1 MTKSIAPSGKASAV
15 VLAILA
21 GASFGV
27 GGAISQIVAA
37 AGFSVM
43 QVCFGQYVFA
53 LAILGILVALKF
65 RPTTSPKEAA
75 QLVVLGAVSS
85 ISTFTYYL
93 AIDML
98 SVNAAVAIQFQYVWI
113 AVAFQAIFE
122 RKFPGK
128 WTILSAALIVVGTF
142 FGSGMADEM
151 LAGGLTMSPLGLLC
165 AIVCAVF
172 YALFIY
178 MNGRIATDHHPVPRT
193 FFEVIGGALLASVLM
208 PLNGGFA
215 FDFIALAPWGI
226 LMGVIMSVIPV
237 LFIVAAS
244 DRLSG
249 GLVAILTSTELPMA
263 VLAGALILGE
273 TVTPLIIVGVCVILA
288 AIVLAQLDG
297 RPRREVDSGIEEPM
311 QSTDA

>member
-215 FDFIALAPWGI
+215 FDFIALALWGSC
-226 LMGVIMSVIPV
+226 GD
-237 LFIVAAS
+237 S
-244 DRLSG
+244 DFDGAPHG
-249 GLVAILTSTELPMA
+249 GFSR
-263 VLAGALILGE
+263 GA
-273 TVTPLIIVGVCVILA
+273 
-288 AIVLAQLDG
+288 
-297 RPRREVDSGIEEPM
+297 DSGRDSYAFDYRRCM
-311 QSTDA
+311 CHFNGDCSGSTRWSPKARGGFWD